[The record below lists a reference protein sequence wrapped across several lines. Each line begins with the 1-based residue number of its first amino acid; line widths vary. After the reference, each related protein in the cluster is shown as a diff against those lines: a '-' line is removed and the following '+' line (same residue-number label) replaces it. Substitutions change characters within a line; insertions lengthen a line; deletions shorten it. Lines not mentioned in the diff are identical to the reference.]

1 MGREAVGGEIRLL
14 SSDATASTHSTSFVA
29 LLNPNLKDTIE
40 CAKKIVKGKH
50 GMGAW

>member
-1 MGREAVGGEIRLL
+1 MHLL
-14 SSDATASTHSTSFVA
+14 PSDATASTHSTSFVA
-29 LLNPNLKDTIE
+29 LLNPDLKDTIA